1 MVCHG
6 LFLSAAGCD
15 DTLFRSFGLSAH
27 QCAVSAVGQALQK
40 TFLTCCDPGKAA
52 ASRICPTLKKLFQE
66 YNKLE
71 ESQ

>member
-15 DTLFRSFGLSAH
+15 DTFFRSFGLSAH

-40 TFLTCCDPGKAA
+40 TFLTRCDPGKAA